1 MKDIKN
7 LFIKKET
14 EEFDKEYEIKLRN
27 HKIKKFGR
35 MGVALIVVLVL
46 IIGIKIYYNGKEYT
60 SYSVTDN
67 ILSGDTTKCQFY
79 EFGDSFLRYSNDG
92 LAYIKDGE
100 SVWNQAFE
108 MKQPVIDTC
117 ENYVA
122 ITEKGSNAVYIYNK
136 EGSQGKIT
144 TSYPIVDIEV
154 AAQGVVA
161 AITEENEAN
170 HIEVIDKDGNILVM
184 GQTVLSG
191 DGCPLDI
198 SLSNDGTKLIVSYL
212 YMNGGVTQTK
222 VVFYNYSEVGKNEVD
237 RIVGGFNQYKTTI
250 VPKVEFVTNDI
261 AVAFGDNMFTIYSIK
276 QKPSILMEEEFD
288 KEIKSILYNDEYI
301 GFVFESQELD
311 GTSAIWIY
319 DLSGD
324 RIYEGELS
332 MKYKNIKLDGD
343 NILIYDE
350 NNLIVQTVTGKLKF
364 EGEFENGINEVIG
377 LNGKYKYILVSSESI
392 DEIKLK

>member
-35 MGVALIVVLVL
+35 MGIALIVVLVL

>member
-35 MGVALIVVLVL
+35 MGIALIVVLVL

-377 LNGKYKYILVSSESI
+377 LNGKNKYILVSSESI

>member
-14 EEFDKEYEIKLRN
+14 EEFDKEYEIKLHN

-35 MGVALIVVLVL
+35 MGIALIVVLVL

-276 QKPSILMEEEFD
+276 QKPSILKEEEFD

-324 RIYEGELS
+324 RIYEGEIS

-364 EGEFENGINEVIG
+364 EGEFENEINEVIG

>member
-35 MGVALIVVLVL
+35 MGIALIVVLVL

-67 ILSGDTTKCQFY
+67 ILSGETTKCQFY

-324 RIYEGELS
+324 RIYESELS

-377 LNGKYKYILVSSESI
+377 LNGKNKYILVSSESI

>member
-35 MGVALIVVLVL
+35 MGIALIVVLVL

-324 RIYEGELS
+324 RIYESELS

-377 LNGKYKYILVSSESI
+377 LNGKNKYILVSSESI